1 MAKKKV
7 DTEAANR
14 KKAVEKLIKARI
26 FLTRKEPFFGTLC
39 LHMTM
44 EENWWVPTAG
54 TDGDKLYY
62 NYEFI
67 NKLPAHQVA
76 GVLIHEVIH
85 AAMGHIWRRGK
96 RNKHKFNIAADYA
109 TNLIITDNGYE
120 LPPGCLLDQ
129 RYKGMNAEKIY
140 DKLPP
145 LKHVCAYCGK
155 TLKDKEKSTGG
166 GGEGKKD
173 EKNKKKK
180 NKGSGK
186 DKGKKQSQ
194 QTGGGGKEGKQ
205 KKKQKGKGSG
215 RGKRSDAKSPGHRC
229 CASHAFWDKPGGEKL
244 SKKQMRRLRRKW
256 KAAMEDANY
265 KSRGS
270 TPAGF
275 EREVE
280 KLKPKENWRKILS
293 TYLSQAMTDFDF
305 MKRDRRLLDQP
316 FYLPDLGNEDSL
328 KNVVFVLD
336 TSGSISQTE
345 LSQFVSEIKNLMKYF
360 PQSKGWVMD
369 CDAQVGQIIPLE
381 DMNKPKSKNWYGG
394 GGTSHVPVFREIK
407 KKAWTPKV
415 VVCFTDLY
423 TEFPK
428 TKPTYPVLWLVP
440 KDNYDKD
447 EKVPFGRLIV
457 MQS

>member
-1 MAKKKV
+1 MSKKKV
-7 DTEAANR
+7 DTESADK

-62 NYEFI
+62 NYKFI

-109 TNLIITDNGYE
+109 ANLIITDNGYQ

-145 LKHVCAYCGK
+145 LKTICGYCGK
-155 TLKDKEKSTGG
+155 ELKKQKKSLKGG
-166 GGEGKKD
+166 KGDGED
-173 EKNKKKK
+173 KKKK
-180 NKGSGK
+180 SKQKGKGSGK
-186 DKGKKQSQ
+186 DQKKQK
-194 QTGGGGKEGKQ
+194 G
-205 KKKQKGKGSG
+205 KQKGKGSG
-215 RGKRSDAKSPGHRC
+215 RGQRSTAKSPGHRC
-229 CASHAFWDKPGGEKL
+229 CASHAFWDKPGGKKM
-244 SKKQMRRLRRKW
+244 SDKQMRKLRRKW
-256 KAAMEDANY
+256 RAAMEDAVS
-265 KSRGS
+265 KSKGD

-275 EREVE
+275 EREVK
-280 KLKPKENWRKILS
+280 KLEPKENWRKILA
-293 TYLSQAMTDFDF
+293 TYLSQSMTDFDF
-305 MKRDRRLLDQP
+305 MRQDRRFLGQP
-316 FYLPDLGNEDSL
+316 FYLPDLGSEESL
-328 KNVVFVLD
+328 KNVIFVLD
-336 TSGSISQTE
+336 TSGSISQKE

-369 CDAQVGQIIPLE
+369 CDAAVGQIIPLE
-381 DMNKPKSKNWYGG
+381 DMNKPKADGWMGG

-423 TEFPK
+423 TEFPT
-428 TKPTYPVLWLVP
+428 TKPSYPVLWLVP
-440 KDNYDKD
+440 RDNYDKD
-447 EKVPFGRLIV
+447 EKVPFGRVIV